1 MIHFDSDYM
10 EGSHPAILKKLMET
24 NFEKTPG
31 YGLDKYSEIAK
42 EKIRKACG
50 CENAEVYFLVGGT
63 QTNAVVIK
71 ALLRDYEGVIAA
83 NTGHISLHEAGA
95 IEAGGHKVL
104 QLPHKN
110 GKLTAQA
117 VDQYIE
123 HFYADGNHEH
133 MVFPGMVYISH
144 PTEYGT
150 LYTKNELEDLS
161 AVCRK
166 YNIPLYLDGA
176 RLGYGLAAEGTDITL
191 KDIGEYCDIFYIG
204 GTKVGALFG
213 EAVVITK
220 PNMIKH
226 FFTIIK
232 QNGAL
237 LSKGRILGIQFDTL
251 FTDDLYLKISKNAVN
266 MANKMR
272 NAFREK
278 GYELFCENPTNQVF
292 VILENSKMEE
302 LSKEV
307 SFSFWEK
314 YDEDHTVVRFA
325 ASWATKEEDVDT
337 LIEII

>member
-1 MIHFDSDYM
+1 MR
-10 EGSHPAILKKLMET
+10 EPLLM
-24 NFEKTPG
+24 
-31 YGLDKYSEIAK
+31 
-42 EKIRKACG
+42 ACG
-50 CENAEVYFLVGGT
+50 CENAEIYFLVGGT

-71 ALLRDYEGVIAA
+71 AVLRDYEGVIAA
-83 NTGHISLHEAGA
+83 ETGHISLHEAGA
-95 IEAGGHKVL
+95 IESGGHKVL
-104 QLPHKN
+104 SLFHNN

-117 VDQYIE
+117 VDKYIE
-123 HFYADGNHEH
+123 DFYTDGNHEH

-150 LYTKNELEDLS
+150 LYTKKELEDLS
-161 AVCRK
+161 SVCRK
-166 YNIPLYLDGA
+166 YDIPLYLDGA
-176 RLGYGLAAEGTDITL
+176 RLGYALAASGTDVTL
-191 KDIGEYCDIFYIG
+191 EDIAKCCDIFYIG

-220 PNMIKH
+220 PEMIKH

-251 FTDDLYLKISKNAVN
+251 FTDDLYLKISENAIN

-272 NAFREK
+272 KAFREK
-278 GYELFCENPTNQVF
+278 GYELYCENPTNQVF
-292 VILENSKMEE
+292 VVLENTKMEE
-302 LSKEV
+302 LSKTV

-314 YDEDHTVVRFA
+314 FDENHTVVRFA
-325 ASWATKEEDVDT
+325 SSWATTEEDVNK